1 MVSRKSRKSGKK
13 KISLF
18 RIAFILV
25 ILLMVVSVSIKWLHI
40 GRYFASTEIPFQM
53 EVLNGTG
60 EDNLA
65 RKTTRRL
72 RRMGIDI
79 LIEGNAE
86 EFDYNQSLL
95 IDRKG
100 NPELMK
106 ILEKRLG
113 CSRVLKQIQENPKV
127 DVTFIIGRDW
137 HDLKIR
143 MTDYK

>member
-1 MVSRKSRKSGKK
+1 MV
-13 KISLF
+13 L
-18 RIAFILV
+18 
-25 ILLMVVSVSIKWLHI
+25 SVSIKWLPV
-40 GRYFASTEIPFQM
+40 GRYFTSTEIPFQM

-79 LIEGNAE
+79 LVEGNAE
-86 EFDYNQSLL
+86 EFDYKRSLL

-106 ILEKRLG
+106 NLEERLG
-113 CSRVLKQIQENPKV
+113 CLRVLQQIQENPKV
-127 DVTFIIGRDW
+127 DVTFIIGKDW
-137 HDLKIR
+137 RDLKIR

>member
-1 MVSRKSRKSGKK
+1 MAGRKRKKK
-13 KISLF
+13 KIPLF
-18 RIAFILV
+18 RITFILV
-25 ILLMVVSVSIKWLHI
+25 ILLMVLSVSIKWLPV
-40 GRYFASTEIPFQM
+40 GRYFTSTEIPFQM

-79 LIEGNAE
+79 LVEGNAE
-86 EFDYNQSLL
+86 EFDYKRSLL

-106 ILEKRLG
+106 NLEERLG
-113 CSRVLKQIQENPKV
+113 CLRVLQQIQENPKV
-127 DVTFIIGRDW
+127 DVTFIIGKDW
-137 HDLKIR
+137 RDLKIR